1 MRLSVALCTYQGQ
14 AHLQEQLNSIAR
26 QSRPP
31 DQLVACDDGST
42 DATVQILQS
51 FASGAGFPVEVSVN
65 EHPRGPLKNFEK
77 ATRLCDGDLIF
88 FADQDD
94 VWHHDKLEKLS
105 RALAEDPSAGLVF
118 SNIEIV
124 SERLTPAGYTL
135 WQFRRFTPRRQRR
148 AQAHGPF
155 RYILGQGIASGMA
168 MGFRAEFK
176 DLVLPFEGLGHDLW
190 VSTLIS
196 AVADAVVVD
205 ECLGK
210 WRQHSTQHTGAVTP
224 ASLKRRITESREHD
238 SAHYAELVEGYSA
251 LLRRLVARQDT
262 YPCGED
268 RLRALHEK
276 IDHLA
281 GRSRLREQKHRTALI
296 ALEVLRGRYR
306 DYSYGMRSVAKDLLL

>member
-1 MRLSVALCTYQGQ
+1 MKLSVALCTYQGQ
-14 AHLQEQLNSIAR
+14 VHLQEQLHSIAR

-31 DQLVACDDGST
+31 DQLIACDDGST
-42 DATVQILQS
+42 DATVQILHS
-51 FASGAGFPVEVSVN
+51 FASRAEFPVEVFVN
-65 EHPRGPLKNFEK
+65 EQPLGPLKNFEK

-94 VWHHDKLEKLS
+94 VWHHDKLEKLAS
-105 RALAEDPSAGLVF
+105 ALAEAPSAGLVF
-118 SNIEIV
+118 SNIEV
-124 SERLTPAGYTL
+124 VGRRLTPAGYTL

-148 AQAHGPF
+148 ALAHGPF
-155 RYILGQGIASGMA
+155 PYILGQGIASGMA
-168 MGFRAEFK
+168 MGFRSEFK

-196 AVADAVVVD
+196 ATSDAVVVA

-224 ASLKRRITESREHD
+224 ATLKRRVTESKEHD
-238 SAHYAELVEGYSA
+238 SAHYAELVEGYTA
-251 LLRRLVARQDT
+251 LLRRLVARQDS

-281 GRSRLREQKHRTALI
+281 ARSRLRQEKHKTAVV
-296 ALEVLRGRYR
+296 ALELLRGRYR
-306 DYSYGMRSVAKDLLL
+306 DYSYGMRSIAKDLFL